1 MSSQIILN
9 TLGTVETSMITC
21 YMYGDTQRLRLN
33 VLVSTAFEMSML
45 LAAASDVAE
54 GLSAG
59 SLVFLELPAAEVS
72 FSIIDCIVYAKSCEM
87 AQANASARQIRTV
100 SSRRSK

>member
-1 MSSQIILN
+1 
-9 TLGTVETSMITC
+9 
-21 YMYGDTQRLRLN
+21 
-33 VLVSTAFEMSML
+33 MSML

-72 FSIIDCIVYAKSCEM
+72 FSIIA
-87 AQANASARQIRTV
+87 
-100 SSRRSK
+100 

>member
-1 MSSQIILN
+1 M
-9 TLGTVETSMITC
+9 V
-21 YMYGDTQRLRLN
+21 LRLN

-72 FSIIDCIVYAKSCEM
+72 FSIIALSMRK
-87 AQANASARQIRTV
+87 AARWPRRTPQHGR
-100 SSRRSK
+100 SRRSRPGDRSDPPGPDRGTRHPRRAGKRASI